1 MRLYFIR
8 HGETDWNKIRRLQG
22 KSDVRLNEF
31 GIHLAKETAKGLKDV
46 PFDIAYTSP
55 LVRAKE
61 TAKLVL
67 GDRQIPLVEDKRIE
81 EMGFGIYEGM
91 CSSEENMEIPDP
103 KFLYFFTAPWKYHA
117 PKGGETMEEL
127 LKRTGDFLEDLRKNP
142 IHKKQTILVSTH
154 GAALCALLAHIKGND
169 LKHFWGKGLH
179 KNCAVTIVDC
189 IDGDYKIIE
198 EEILYYKDEVKP
210 W

>member
-1 MRLYFIR
+1 
-8 HGETDWNKIRRLQG
+8 
-22 KSDVRLNEF
+22 
-31 GIHLAKETAKGLKDV
+31 
-46 PFDIAYTSP
+46 
-55 LVRAKE
+55 
-61 TAKLVL
+61 
-67 GDRQIPLVEDKRIE
+67 
-81 EMGFGIYEGM
+81 
-91 CSSEENMEIPDP
+91 
-103 KFLYFFTAPWKYHA
+103 
-117 PKGGETMEEL
+117 MEEL

-169 LKHFWGKGLH
+169 LKHFWGKGMH